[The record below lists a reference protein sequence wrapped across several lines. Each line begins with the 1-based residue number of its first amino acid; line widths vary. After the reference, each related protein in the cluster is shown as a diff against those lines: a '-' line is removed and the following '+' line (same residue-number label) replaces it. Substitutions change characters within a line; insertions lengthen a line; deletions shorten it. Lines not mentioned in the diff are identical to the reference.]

1 MGVPYTGQSLGIL
14 ALQFIQHRLKGTRG
28 TPPAKLKAE
37 LVELQNWGWHCGLSG
52 FPNLARLG
60 GKISWPMMLA
70 CTSCSEGEYWWQQ
83 EVRACQA
90 SIMGRPE
97 MPLAL
102 ALAAGRPS
110 PS

>member
-1 MGVPYTGQSLGIL
+1 MGRGGSTGRCG
-14 ALQFIQHRLKGTRG
+14 GTYGG
-28 TPPAKLKAE
+28 TARRFGRRTE
-37 LVELQNWGWHCGLSG
+37 SCVNNWGWHCGLSG

-60 GKISWPMMLA
+60 GKIGWPMMLA

>member
-1 MGVPYTGQSLGIL
+1 MVHVGRRRLLDGDIFRGPLPASLQW
-14 ALQFIQHRLKGTRG
+14 AADS
-28 TPPAKLKAE
+28 TPHI
-37 LVELQNWGWHCGLSG
+37 WGWHCGLSG

-60 GKISWPMMLA
+60 GKIGWPMMLA

-90 SIMGRPE
+90 SVMGRPE